1 MAEIIE
7 VGLKITGSDQAAK
20 DVQKV
25 DNATENLNT
34 GIILATDSLDRMSGG
49 AVSAFGKVLN
59 GVKASII
66 GIKGFKA
73 ALAST
78 GIGLLVIAVG
88 SLSAY
93 FTQTERGAQK
103 LEVAMAGLKIAFAKI
118 TDVASSFGEKIVGV
132 FNDPKE
138 AVIGLWDTIKTYFI
152 DKFNEVIKS
161 VGLLGSAF
169 VKLFNRDFSG
179 ALSDATQGAKGL
191 FMELTPL
198 GVAIE
203 TVGAIVEN
211 VTPALKEFV
220 AEVNDAVDASTKLAN
235 RSIKLREDQRS
246 LSKAFAE
253 GRAQIKEYNLIAE
266 DTTKG
271 LDERIE
277 AAQKAIDIEKGLM
290 AERQRLAE
298 EEVAIQKQ
306 NMALSESTEA
316 DKQKLVDLE
325 VALINIRTESAEMQT
340 TLNNKLNTMLTQD
353 AAEKQA
359 RMDTFFADLE
369 AQGKAE
375 EAAKLK
381 RLKDLKILEDREKAV
396 AAAIRQARLGVVAAG
411 FDALKSMA
419 KTEEGQKKLAIA
431 QVLVNQGMAMSNA
444 IRGAQAAAAATGPAA
459 PVMSPL
465 LTAQMLA
472 IVLGGF
478 ASIKGIM
485 NQAGAATSGI
495 GSGGGGGGGVTAP
508 DFQLGLTPNFEEL
521 SQATSIPPVE
531 AFVVQSKLAD
541 ENAMVAQIRMGASL

>member
-1 MAEIIE
+1 MAEVIE

-103 LEVAMAGLKIAFAKI
+103 LEVAMAGLRIAFAKI
-118 TDVASSFGEKIVGV
+118 TE
-132 FNDPKE
+132 
-138 AVIGLWDTIKTYFI
+138 
-152 DKFNEVIKS
+152 
-161 VGLLGSAF
+161 
-169 VKLFNRDFSG
+169 G
-179 ALSDATQGAKGL
+179 ATGL

-211 VTPALKEFV
+211 VTPALKDFV
-220 AEVNDAVDASTKLAN
+220 SEVNDAVDAATKLAD

-246 LSKAFAE
+246 LSLAFAE

-271 LDERIE
+271 LEERLE
-277 AAQKAIDIEKGLM
+277 AAQKAIDIEKSLM

-306 NMALSESTEA
+306 NMALSESTEE

-340 TLNNKLNTMLTQD
+340 TLNNKLNIIESQA

-359 RMDTFFADLE
+359 RMDTFFEGLE
-369 AQGKAE
+369 AISKKE
-375 EAAKLK
+375 EKLNEK
-381 RLKDLKILEDREKAV
+381 RLKHAKEVRDFEV
-396 AAAIRQARLGVVAAG
+396 AAANAVRDARLSVVAAG
-411 FDALKSMA
+411 LTALSTLM
-419 KTEEGQKKLAIA
+419 KTEKAQKKLAIA
-431 QVLVNQGMAMSNA
+431 QVLVNQGVAISEA
-444 IRGAQAAAAATGPAA
+444 IRGAQQAAAATGPAA
-459 PVMSPL
+459 PIVSPL
-465 LTAQMLA
+465 LTAQMIG

-478 ASIKGIM
+478 AQIKGIM
-485 NQAGAATSGI
+485 NQAGAATAC
-495 GSGGGGGGGVTAP
+495 SGGGGGGGVTAP

-521 SQATSIPPVE
+521 SQTTAIPPVE
-531 AFVVQSKLAD
+531 AFVVQSKLAN
-541 ENAMVAQIRMGASL
+541 ENAMVAQIKMGASL